1 MKLNTLRLALVLSFS
16 VCMLGST
23 YAQVTLGTSPYTE
36 NFDGIGT
43 ALPTGWT
50 VRTGATASALGTS
63 QSLTIATTAWN
74 STTGNF
80 HNSASADSPA
90 TATDNTA
97 TQAANTDRALSVR
110 QTGSFGDAGAA
121 FVLQLANTTGLVDF
135 DLSFSIQQLH
145 QTIAGRTTTWTVD
158 YGFGATPT
166 SFTSVT
172 SSPATVST
180 VQGTFSNAVVTADFG
195 TALDNNAGPVHPHRS
210 TIRHIGYRNK
220 TAHRG

>member
-97 TQAANTDRALSVR
+97 TQDRPHHRPHPARRHYSP
-110 QTGSFGDAGAA
+110 GSRELRSPERHLHPVLAGL
-121 FVLQLANTTGLVDF
+121 LQRVPRIRTHLRHLPAV
-135 DLSFSIQQLH
+135 H
-145 QTIAGRTTTWTVD
+145 QH
-158 YGFGATPT
+158 
-166 SFTSVT
+166 
-172 SSPATVST
+172 
-180 VQGTFSNAVVTADFG
+180 
-195 TALDNNAGPVHPHRS
+195 L
-210 TIRHIGYRNK
+210 
-220 TAHRG
+220 